1 MDISAHDKTAL
12 ELYKIIINKGPLT
25 LYSANSR
32 SNMPI
37 GTIHRHFKEM
47 IETEKIMIYEISQAG
62 RKKISYGPTV
72 FGFIYFYRL
81 DDEIKKN
88 LDSYFDTWIKK
99 EKFVEDLKKAGF
111 DEKKITSDAKESK
124 KIFSKFIYFYAGIED
139 QLEYLVKN
147 LKDVPRDIR
156 WFMGGFLLVH
166 KREYMKAY
174 NDLVRTMPGLRKDI
188 SNFLESMIESYG
200 NLKKMNR

>member
-12 ELYKIIINKGPLT
+12 ELFKIIINKGPLT

-47 IETEKIMIYEISQAG
+47 IETEKIMVYEISQAG
-62 RKKISYGPTV
+62 RKKISYGPSV
-72 FGFIYFYRL
+72 YGFIYFYRL

-111 DEKKITSDAKESK
+111 DEKKIISDAKGSK
-124 KIFSKFIYFYAGIED
+124 KTFSKFIFFYAGIED

-147 LKDVPRDIR
+147 LRDIPRDIR

-166 KREYMKAY
+166 KREYMKTY
-174 NDLVRTMPGLRKDI
+174 DELVRTMPGLRKDI

-200 NLKKMNR
+200 KLKKMTK

>member
-12 ELYKIIINKGPLT
+12 ELFKITINKGPLT

-47 IETEKIMIYEISQAG
+47 IETEKIMVYEISQAG

-72 FGFIYFYRL
+72 YGFIYFYRL

-111 DEKKITSDAKESK
+111 DEKKIISDTKGSK

-147 LKDVPRDIR
+147 LRDVPRDIR

-166 KREYMKAY
+166 KREYMKTY
-174 NDLVRTMPGLRKDI
+174 DELVKTMPGLRKDI

-200 NLKKMNR
+200 KLKKMTK

>member
-200 NLKKMNR
+200 NLKKMTK

>member
-12 ELYKIIINKGPLT
+12 ELFKIVINKGPLT

-124 KIFSKFIYFYAGIED
+124 KTFSKFIYFYAGIED
-139 QLEYLVKN
+139 QLAVRQFRKC
-147 LKDVPRDIR
+147 PAPGFAPCSFRATASRSHFRR
-156 WFMGGFLLVH
+156 WQDFHFDFQL
-166 KREYMKAY
+166 
-174 NDLVRTMPGLRKDI
+174 
-188 SNFLESMIESYG
+188 
-200 NLKKMNR
+200 

>member
-12 ELYKIIINKGPLT
+12 ELFKIVINKGPLT

-200 NLKKMNR
+200 NLKKMTK

>member
-1 MDISAHDKTAL
+1 
-12 ELYKIIINKGPLT
+12 
-25 LYSANSR
+25 
-32 SNMPI
+32 
-37 GTIHRHFKEM
+37 
-47 IETEKIMIYEISQAG
+47 
-62 RKKISYGPTV
+62 
-72 FGFIYFYRL
+72 
-81 DDEIKKN
+81 
-88 LDSYFDTWIKK
+88 
-99 EKFVEDLKKAGF
+99 LKKAGF

-166 KREYMKAY
+166 KKEYMKTY
-174 NDLVRTMPGLRKDI
+174 DELVKTMPGLRKDI

-200 NLKKMNR
+200 KLKKMTR

>member
-166 KREYMKAY
+166 KREYMKTY
-174 NDLVRTMPGLRKDI
+174 DELVKTMPGLRKDI

-200 NLKKMNR
+200 KLKKMTK

>member
-147 LKDVPRDIR
+147 LRDVPRDIR

-166 KREYMKAY
+166 KKEYMKTY
-174 NDLVRTMPGLRKDI
+174 DELVRTMPGLRKDI

-200 NLKKMNR
+200 KLKKMTR

>member
-12 ELYKIIINKGPLT
+12 ELFKIVINKGPLT
-25 LYSANSR
+25 LYSANTR

-62 RKKISYGPTV
+62 RKKISYGPAV

-111 DEKKITSDAKESK
+111 DQKKIISDAKESK

-147 LKDVPRDIR
+147 LRDVPRDIR

-166 KREYMKAY
+166 KREYMKTY
-174 NDLVRTMPGLRKDI
+174 DELVRTMPGLRKDI

-200 NLKKMNR
+200 KLKKMAR

>member
-166 KREYMKAY
+166 KKEYMKTY
-174 NDLVRTMPGLRKDI
+174 DELVKTMPGLRKDI

-200 NLKKMNR
+200 KLKKMTR

>member
-124 KIFSKFIYFYAGIED
+124 KTFSKFIYFYAGIED

-166 KREYMKAY
+166 KREYMKTY
-174 NDLVRTMPGLRKDI
+174 DELVKTMPGLRKDI

-200 NLKKMNR
+200 KLKKMTK

>member
-12 ELYKIIINKGPLT
+12 ELFKIVINKGPLT
-25 LYSANSR
+25 LYTANSR

-47 IETEKIMIYEISQAG
+47 IETEKIMVYEISQVG

-72 FGFIYFYRL
+72 YGFIYFYRL

-124 KIFSKFIYFYAGIED
+124 RIFSKFIYFYAGIED

-166 KREYMKAY
+166 KREYMKEY

>member
-147 LKDVPRDIR
+147 LRDVPRDIR

-166 KREYMKAY
+166 KKEYMKTY
-174 NDLVRTMPGLRKDI
+174 DELVKTMPGLRKDI

-200 NLKKMNR
+200 KLKKMTR